1 MMEVELLIGVRFT
14 AAFLTAAVA
23 AGTAYAVQPQDMLT
37 GSAAYGDWKSAR
49 PGAWRSITTADLPAP
64 YGTDSAGNPPRVVAR
79 PADASLHV
87 PAGFT
92 VEQFAG
98 RLSGPRMI
106 RVAPGGEIF
115 VAETDA
121 GRIRLMRAPDGA
133 AHPSETTVF
142 AEGLDEPFGIAFW
155 PPGPAPRFVYVGELN
170 RVIRFP
176 WHPGASR
183 PDGPAEVVVP
193 ELAPTTGGHRT
204 RDVAFSL
211 DGKRM
216 LVSVGSATNDAEWG
230 HPEKWRAQVIA
241 FDPDGKGREAF
252 ATGLRNCVSLA
263 IAPGS
268 GTPWCAVNERD
279 GLGDNL
285 PPDYVTHL
293 QPGGFYGWPWFY
305 IGDHPDPNHRGAH
318 PELASRVI
326 VPDVLIQPHSAP
338 LGMTFYDGHG
348 PAALGAEY
356 QGDIFVALHGSWNRS
371 LRTGYKLVRIHPG
384 QNAYQ
389 DFATGFVV
397 SNQQVWGRPV
407 AVAVAHDGALL
418 MTDDAGGA
426 IWRIA
431 PQAPP

>member
-1 MMEVELLIGVRFT
+1 MPVSARLL
-14 AAFLTAAVA
+14 AFLVTLSAL
-23 AGTAYAVQPQDMLT
+23 GTAHAEQPRDMLT
-37 GSAAYGDWKSAR
+37 GSAAYGDWKSNQ
-49 PGAWRSITTADLPAP
+49 PGLWRQLTVADLPAP
-64 YGTDSAGNPPRVVAR
+64 YVTDSAGNPPRVIAR
-79 PADASLHV
+79 PSGAGLHV
-87 PAGFT
+87 PPGFT
-92 VEQFAG
+92 VEQFAAG
-98 RLSGPRMI
+98 LSRPRMI

-115 VAETDA
+115 LAESGA
-121 GRIRLMRAPDGA
+121 GRIRLMRAQDGA
-133 AHPSETTVF
+133 ARPSEATVF
-142 AEGLDEPFGIAFW
+142 ADDLDEPFGIAFW
-155 PPGPAPRFVYVGELN
+155 PPGPAPRFVYVAELN

-176 WHPGASR
+176 WHEGASR
-183 PDGPAEVVVP
+183 PDGPAQVIVP
-193 ELAPTTGGHRT
+193 EIAPSTGGHST
-204 RDVAFSL
+204 RDIAFSP
-211 DGKRM
+211 DGRRM
-216 LVSVGSATNDAEWG
+216 LVSVGSATNDAEG
-230 HPEKWRAQVIA
+230 GNPERWRADVIA

-305 IGDHPDPNHRGAH
+305 IGDHPDPEHRGAH

-338 LGMTFYDGHG
+338 LGMTFYDSHG
-348 PAALGAEY
+348 PAAFGADY

-384 QNAYQ
+384 QDAYQ
-389 DFATGFVV
+389 DFATGFVAG
-397 SNQQVWGRPV
+397 NQAVWGRPV

-418 MTDDAGGA
+418 MSDDAGDA

-431 PQAPP
+431 PLARH

>member
-1 MMEVELLIGVRFT
+1 MPVSIRFAAALVALVAVDAALGARAQELH
-14 AAFLTAAVA
+14 
-23 AGTAYAVQPQDMLT
+23 T
-37 GSAAYGDWKSAR
+37 GSAAYGDWQGDQ
-49 PGAWRSITTADLPAP
+49 PGLWRGITVPDLPAP
-64 YGTDSAGNPPRVVAR
+64 HATELAGNPPRVVAR
-79 PADASLHV
+79 PSGASLRV
-87 PAGFT
+87 PAGFA

-98 RLSGPRMI
+98 GLHRPRMI

-115 VAETDA
+115 VAEADA

-133 AHPSETTVF
+133 ARPSETTVF
-142 AEGLDEPFGIAFW
+142 ADNLDRPFGIAFW
-155 PPGPAPRFVYVGELN
+155 PPGPEPRFVYVAETN

-176 WHPGASR
+176 WHSGASR
-183 PDGPAEVVVP
+183 PDGPAQVVVS
-193 ELAPTTGGHRT
+193 EIASSTGGHWT
-204 RDVAFSL
+204 RDVAFSP
-211 DGKRM
+211 DGRRM
-216 LVSVGSATNDAEWG
+216 FLAVGSASNDAEG
-230 HPEKWRAQVIA
+230 GDPERWRADVIA
-241 FDPDGKGREAF
+241 FDPEGKGREAF

-293 QPGGFYGWPWFY
+293 EPGGFYGWPWFY
-305 IGDHPDPNHRGAH
+305 IGAHADPNHRGAH
-318 PELASRVI
+318 PELASRVV

-338 LGMTFYDGHG
+338 LGMTFYESRG
-348 PAALGAEY
+348 PAAFGADY

-384 QNAYQ
+384 RDAYE

-397 SNQQVWGRPV
+397 SNQAVWGRPV

-418 MTDDAGGA
+418 MSDDAGNA

-431 PQAPP
+431 PAGHP